1 VLLGMVLAGRV
12 PADAAE
18 FLARVGGLD
27 VPAGTVVHG
36 DAIALRGTVSVEG
49 TVVGDVVA
57 LGGNAVVVGRVGG
70 SVRAIGG
77 DVVLGATAVVGGT
90 ATAQGGRVTAAP
102 GASIGRPGAVPAP
115 PPSVPAPPLPAPG
128 APPAP
133 WPPPALWFPMALAI
147 IAALK
152 ALIWLFVLVTVL
164 SFIGTTWLTAVLFP
178 RISGRLA
185 GLLERT
191 PAAAFGVGL
200 VGWAA
205 LGVLGTVLVMSIVG
219 VPVVVLLLLVVLT
232 ALQFGVTAIAVL
244 FGRHLRPSGVGLEAL
259 VGAVVLAVV
268 FAIPHL
274 GGLLVLLAGTWGI
287 GVVLLAF
294 LERSRAWPAP
304 PVSPPVAPGPP

>member
-1 VLLGMVLAGRV
+1 VFGIVLAGWG

-18 FLARVGGLD
+18 LLARVGELD

-36 DAIALRGTVSVEG
+36 DAVALRGTVSVEG
-49 TVVGDVVA
+49 TVDGDVVA

-77 DVVLGATAVVGGT
+77 NVVLGATAVVGGT
-90 ATAQGGRVTAAP
+90 ATAQGGSVTAAP
-102 GASIGRPGAVPAP
+102 GASVGHPGATPAP
-115 PPSVPAPPLPAPG
+115 PPGVPAIPLPGPG
-128 APPAP
+128 EVPAP

-147 IAALK
+147 IAAMK

-164 SFIGTTWLTAVLFP
+164 GFIGTTWLTAVLFP
-178 RISGRLA
+178 KLSGRLA

-191 PAAAFGVGL
+191 PTVAFGTGL

-205 LGVLGTVLVMSIVG
+205 LGVLGAVLVMSIVG
-219 VPVVVLLLLVVLT
+219 LPLVLLLVLAVLT
-232 ALQFGVTAIAVL
+232 AFQFGVTAIAVL
-244 FGRHLRPSGVGLEAL
+244 CGRRLRPAGVGLEAL
-259 VGAVVLAVV
+259 VGAVVLAVA
-268 FAIPHL
+268 FAIPDL
-274 GGLLVLLAGTWGI
+274 GGLLVLLAGIWGI